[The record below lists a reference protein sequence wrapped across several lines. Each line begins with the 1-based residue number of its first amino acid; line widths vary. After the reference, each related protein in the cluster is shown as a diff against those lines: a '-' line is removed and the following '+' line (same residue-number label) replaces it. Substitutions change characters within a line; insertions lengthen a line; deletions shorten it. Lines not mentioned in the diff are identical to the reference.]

1 MLDKRAFHQNRLEQ
15 KVAIQ
20 SEMSVEELNKALNLW
35 LRIKLVNLY
44 AYLSD
49 LLHTKVRY
57 HLMV

>member
-1 MLDKRAFHQNRLEQ
+1 MLDKRAFNQNRLEQ